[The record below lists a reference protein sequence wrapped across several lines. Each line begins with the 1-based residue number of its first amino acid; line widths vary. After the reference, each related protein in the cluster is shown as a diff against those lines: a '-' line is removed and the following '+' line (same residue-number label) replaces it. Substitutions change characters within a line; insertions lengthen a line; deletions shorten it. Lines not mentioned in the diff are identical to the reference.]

1 MILHAGNGLVLTQNA
16 DLPMKQRIFR
26 THVNLRNASEIADWK
41 EITEKQKDQMLADA
55 AIIDLDD
62 MDVASIKRVD
72 DIVGKV
78 INRINDVPMTVEESL
93 ELAAYFPKW
102 EADKA
107 MPLGYKVS
115 YEGSLFEVIQPHTSQ
130 TGWTPKVAT
139 SLFKVVQVEAAGSI
153 DDPITWEPGM
163 VLEEGLYYMDEK
175 VKYKALRASGIA
187 LHYSLADLV
196 GTYVEVITED
206 NNNETI

>member
-41 EITEKQKDQMLADA
+41 EITEKQKEQMLADA
-55 AIIDLDD
+55 AIIDVDD

-78 INRINDVPMTVEESL
+78 TNRINEVPMTIEESL

-102 EADKA
+102 EAGKA

-115 YEGSLFEVIQPHTSQ
+115 YDGSLFEVIQEHTSQ
-130 TGWTPKVAT
+130 ADWTPKVAK
-139 SLFKVVQVEAAGSI
+139 SLFKVVQEEADGSI

-163 VLEEGLYYMDEK
+163 VIEEGKYYMDGE
-175 VKYKALRASGIA
+175 VKYKALRDSGIA
-187 LHYSLADLV
+187 LHYSLSDLV
-196 GTYVEVITED
+196 GTYVKIITE
-206 NNNETI
+206 TI

>member
-55 AIIDLDD
+55 AIIDVDD

-102 EADKA
+102 EAEKA

-115 YEGSLFEVIQPHTSQ
+115 YDGSLYEVIQAHTSQ
-130 TGWTPKVAT
+130 ADWTPKVAT
-139 SLFKVVQVEAAGSI
+139 SLFKVVQVEADGSI

-163 VLEEGLYYMDEK
+163 VIEKGKYYMDGE
-175 VKYKALRASGIA
+175 VIYKALRDSGIA

-196 GTYVEVITED
+196 GNYVEIITED